1 MNSFLQLQDQDI
13 QLFVSERQEK
23 VREVVE
29 SRVKATHYIADIVE
43 LFFPRLADTLTVT
56 LGGEAIEPN
65 PEYFTI
71 RDAEDQSTNSPSKD
85 KPAGP
90 GDRDEI
96 IR

>member
-1 MNSFLQLQDQDI
+1 MKSFLQLQDQDI
-13 QLFVSERQEK
+13 QLFVSKRQEK

-29 SRVKATHYIADIVE
+29 SRVKASHYIADIVE
-43 LFFPRLADTLTVT
+43 LFFPRLADTLAVT
-56 LGGEAIEPN
+56 LGGEAIEPD
-65 PEYFTI
+65 PEYLTI
-71 RDAEDQSTNSPSKD
+71 GDGEDQSTISPKKD